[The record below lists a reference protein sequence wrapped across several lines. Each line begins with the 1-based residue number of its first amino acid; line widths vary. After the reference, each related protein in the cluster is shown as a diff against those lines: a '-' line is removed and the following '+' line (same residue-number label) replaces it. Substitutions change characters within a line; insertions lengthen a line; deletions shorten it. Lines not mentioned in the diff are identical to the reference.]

1 MKIQATIVL
10 VLLPF
15 LTGGAIA
22 DQEQRRLRQQQLDA
36 ACEMA
41 REQKLAPLRQQ
52 LIEQCVWQRQGDL
65 AWCEWYFRD
74 YGAQAGRR
82 APLFYDLPECI
93 EAFEY
98 RRSYRRAD

>member
-1 MKIQATIVL
+1 MKTQLLCML
-10 VLLPF
+10 VLL
-15 LTGGAIA
+15 LVLMESAVA
-22 DQEQRRLRQQQLDA
+22 DEEERYLRQQQLDA

-52 LIEQCVWQRQGDL
+52 LVEQCVWQGQGDW
-65 AWCEWYFRD
+65 ARCEWYFHD

-82 APLFYDLPECI
+82 APLFYDLPECV